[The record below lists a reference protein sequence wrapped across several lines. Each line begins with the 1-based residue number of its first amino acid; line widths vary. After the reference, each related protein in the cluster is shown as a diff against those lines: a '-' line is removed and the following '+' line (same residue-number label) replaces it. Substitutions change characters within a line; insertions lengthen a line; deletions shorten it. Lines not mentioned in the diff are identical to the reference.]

1 MSEATDNFAASV
13 RQVLLKEWDPI
24 GINDVPEAQ
33 DEYDSY
39 VSKICGML
47 RGGCDTADIYRH
59 LRWIESEHMGLDGD
73 EIHTRKIAERL
84 ASLRER
90 G

>member
-1 MSEATDNFAASV
+1 MSEATDDLAASV
-13 RQVLLKEWDPI
+13 RRVLLEEWDPI

-39 VSKICGML
+39 VSKICRML
-47 RGGCDTADIYRH
+47 REGCSTADIYSH
-59 LRWIESEHMGLDGD
+59 LRWIESEHMGLDGN
-73 EIHTRKIAERL
+73 EIHARKIAERL